1 MTEQIVGKKWSCA
14 IPEVNYDYLST
25 QSWGGK
31 HGPEA
36 VLPQR
41 LWFGFGVWGS
51 QAAGVTFLLCV
62 PTCERC
68 CWLLTKQRPARP
80 GFLPKS
86 FIFVLLWSLFSKD
99 DLALFLWTLKP
110 MHIFGAK
117 CWRLTQVL
125 PDTPDGK
132 PCLKEAAECLAWQ
145 LPLSGAIRY
154 VGTSCR
160 LLESS
165 LSLSFSFPS
174 CAVHKKRG
182 SRASAC
188 VASWRLAGSP
198 LDHTE
203 VRGWWESARHF
214 SRLLPEM
221 WEPISV
227 LPREMLLQQ

>member
-36 VLPQR
+36 VLPQI

-51 QAAGVTFLLCV
+51 QAAGVTFLLYV

-110 MHIFGAK
+110 MRIFGAK
-117 CWRLTQVL
+117 CL
-125 PDTPDGK
+125 TPD
-132 PCLKEAAECLAWQ
+132 
-145 LPLSGAIRY
+145 
-154 VGTSCR
+154 
-160 LLESS
+160 
-165 LSLSFSFPS
+165 PS
-174 CAVHKKRG
+174 P
-182 SRASAC
+182 
-188 VASWRLAGSP
+188 SWRS
-198 LDHTE
+198 
-203 VRGWWESARHF
+203 RWEA
-214 SRLLPEM
+214 LPEGSSRM
-221 WEPISV
+221 SG
-227 LPREMLLQQ
+227 LPAASEWGH